1 MKCPICQSD
10 TQKGQKFCGGCGHS
24 LQRVCSGCGTAS
36 PLAFQFCG
44 QCGMN
49 LTAVG
54 TVVLDRAGIIME
66 ADDIA
71 LDILAKPIVQV
82 KGRPF
87 SFFVALDDM
96 VIYFSHWNELVGTS
110 ERQSMEIEIKTD
122 KKEAVFA
129 QIELSKPTSQN
140 GEQYN
145 MGIADATDRRN
156 AQNVLQDKH
165 DLINLVFSVTDDLE
179 KAGEADR
186 KLAISDIL
194 EKVCLFIGAEYS
206 FLYRVNRPTRQLET
220 YCQWQHPE
228 QKKRTGNQPEIS
240 LASIRNIL
248 TKLQK
253 KGTYTA
259 NDIKNC
265 AANEHKEL
273 QSWQGINSGAILL
286 QTIFRQKQPYGVI
299 GVVKNEPN
307 SWSQDTISLVKLV
320 SKLVLDTMQDSTAAF
335 TQMRPVKKKAPPTG
349 FDSDIS
355 IGENELETMD
365 LSDIA
370 SILGK
375 PRSVNVTESEVEP
388 DKAEFLPNG
397 VKQPHMSF
405 KPYAGGGIG
414 GRMKV
419 FADDDGNFRVT
430 CPACRHHEN
439 VSPDIFAEMGF
450 SLKATCHCSHQFPIM
465 RERRT
470 SFRKKVHLEGFYNQV
485 IRGVTKTAAGPAWGR
500 MVVKDLSK
508 AGLSFTSLKPTGL
521 RTGDPLLLQFNLDN
535 EPCTLIKKNAVVK
548 SVRDKTVGC
557 QFEGSDRYDV
567 SLGFYFI

>member
-1 MKCPICQSD
+1 
-10 TQKGQKFCGGCGHS
+10 
-24 LQRVCSGCGTAS
+24 
-36 PLAFQFCG
+36 
-44 QCGMN
+44 MN

-54 TVVLDRAGIIME
+54 TVVLDRAGIVLE

-71 LDILAKPIVQV
+71 LDVLAKPITQV

-110 ERQSMEIEIKTD
+110 ERQSMEIELKTD
-122 KKEAVFA
+122 KKEAMFA
-129 QIELSKPTSQN
+129 QIELSKQDLQA
-140 GEQYN
+140 GGHYN
-145 MGIADATDRRN
+145 MGIADATERRK
-156 AQNVLQDKH
+156 AQTVLQDKH
-165 DLINLVFSVTDDLE
+165 DLINLVFSVTEDLE
-179 KAGEADR
+179 KAGDADR

-194 EKVCLFIGAEYS
+194 EKMCLFIGAECS
-206 FLYRVNRPTRQLET
+206 FLYRVNRPARQLET

-228 QKKRTGNQPEIS
+228 RKKKAGNQSEIA

-248 TKLQK
+248 SKLQK

-259 NDIKNC
+259 NNIESC

-273 QSWQGINSGAILL
+273 KSWQGLNSGAILL
-286 QTIFRQKQPYGVI
+286 QTVFRQKQPYGVI

-307 SWSQDTISLVKLV
+307 SWSQDTVSLVKLV
-320 SKLVLDTMQDSTAAF
+320 SKLVVDTMQESTAGFA
-335 TQMRPVKKKAPPTG
+335 QMRPVKKKAPPTG
-349 FDSDIS
+349 FESDIS
-355 IGENELETMD
+355 IGENELDTMD

-370 SILGK
+370 TILGK
-375 PRSVNVTESEVEP
+375 PRTVNVEETEGESE
-388 DKAEFLPNG
+388 KAESGLDNAE
-397 VKQPHMSF
+397 QPRMTF

-419 FADDDGNFRVT
+419 FAGDDGMYRVT
-430 CPACRHHEN
+430 CPACRQRER
-439 VSPDIFAEMGF
+439 VSPDVFAELGF
-450 SLKATCHCSHQFPIM
+450 SLQATCQCSHQFPIM
-465 RERRT
+465 RERRA
-470 SFRKKVHLEGFYNQV
+470 SFRKKVQLEGFYNQV
-485 IRGVTKTAAGPAWGR
+485 VRGVTKTAAGPAWGR
-500 MVVKDLSK
+500 MIVKDLSK

-521 RTGDPLLLQFNLDN
+521 RPGDPLLLQFNLDN